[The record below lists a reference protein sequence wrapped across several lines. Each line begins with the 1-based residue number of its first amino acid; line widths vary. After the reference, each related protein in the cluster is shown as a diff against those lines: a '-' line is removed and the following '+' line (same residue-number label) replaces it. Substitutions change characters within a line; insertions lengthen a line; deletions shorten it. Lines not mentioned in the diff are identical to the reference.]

1 MKIVA
6 CCPYFSMKKK
16 PSKTKKNITFK
27 KNGSQKNK
35 IIVTGLRKVNKRR
48 PTSSYYLNI
57 LTLFLFKKNSN
68 FPAPKKN
75 KTYTPLTTSPQACTK

>member
-16 PSKTKKNITFK
+16 HQKLKKILHLK

-57 LTLFLFKKNSN
+57 LTLFLFKKIQI
-68 FPAPKKN
+68 FPPLKK
-75 KTYTPLTTSPQACTK
+75 